1 MGIQR
6 LLRPRGVLGVV
17 AFAIVAMPAL
27 HHSAPGL
34 AQPPAA
40 KPGAGNASKARAML
54 VRSQAEYRKVA
65 ANLKPGDVVVLAN
78 GEWRDF
84 EIVLTG
90 RGTKEKPIALMAQ
103 EAGKVIITGRS
114 NLRIGGTHLLVSGL
128 VFRDGYTP
136 TGEVIAFRRSKE
148 DVATDSRVTQI
159 VIDRFNPPDRSRSE
173 YWVAL
178 DGKRN
183 RFDHSTLI
191 GKTSTGVTLAVRLD
205 LPESLGNGHRIDA
218 NYFGPR
224 PVLGSN
230 GGETIRIGTSRE
242 SMMDSGTI
250 VEGNV
255 FDRTNGEIEII
266 SIKSGAN
273 IVRGNLFLE
282 AQGAVTLRHGD
293 RNIIERNV
301 FLGNGKPNT
310 GGIRVINRDQIVRD
324 NYMEG
329 LRGTGFAGAL
339 TVMNGVPNSPVN
351 RYVQVSN
358 ALIANNTIVDSARMT
373 LAAGADA
380 ERSAPPVA
388 SRMERNLIVFGDAPD
403 PIEVQDDIS
412 GIALADN
419 VILTR
424 APVARFAATAQRQIA
439 LERTANGLLYPAD
452 PALAAV
458 GAPRDLVPVSPDA
471 VGARYFVK
479 PGPDASFGSGKTI
492 AVPEGEAALIDAL
505 AQAKAGDRLILS
517 GTSYAVDRIVTID
530 RTLSIEAAEGTRPL
544 LTFSRTCLFELAAG
558 ANLRL
563 KGIAISGVDAP
574 DATGNAVIATSI
586 AAPPVNF
593 LLELDSVRISDLTV
607 NRAFD
612 VIALGKGAMADRV
625 AIADSEFARVEG
637 RVLAGDTESDDLGR
651 YNAETASITGS
662 TFSAIAGPLVA
673 LYRGGNDEST
683 FGPRLTFSGNRVADS
698 GSRPMGHPP
707 AALQLTG
714 VQGMQIT
721 GNHFARSAPLR
732 IVHTTGSPLVRIADN
747 SAEAT
752 PAPVITRARPDV
764 TPQESVANNGFA
776 GGVQ

>member
-1 MGIQR
+1 VAESAQDDAR
-6 LLRPRGVLGVV
+6 VV
-17 AFAIVAMPAL
+17 
-27 HHSAPGL
+27 
-34 AQPPAA
+34 
-40 KPGAGNASKARAML
+40 L
-54 VRSQAEYRKVA
+54 VRSQEQYRKVA
-65 ANLKPGDVVVLAN
+65 ANVRPGDVIVLAN

-90 RGTKEKPIALMAQ
+90 RGTSEKPIALMAQ

-114 NLRIGGTHLLVSGL
+114 NLKIGGTHILVSGL
-128 VFRDGYTP
+128 VFRDGYSP

-148 DVATDSRVTQI
+148 DVATDSRVTQV
-159 VIDRFNPPDRSRSE
+159 VIDRFNQPDRTQSD

-183 RFDHSTLI
+183 RFDHNTLV
-191 GKTSTGVTLAVRLD
+191 GKTNAGVTLAVRLD
-205 LPESLGNGHRIDA
+205 LEVSRENGHRIDA

-224 PVLGSN
+224 AVLGSN

-301 FLGNGKPNT
+301 FLGRGKPNT

-373 LAAGADA
+373 LAAGADE
-380 ERSAPPVA
+380 ERSAPPVS
-388 SRMERNLIVFGDAPD
+388 SRMVGNLIIFGEVAK

-412 GIALADN
+412 GIALEGN
-419 VILTR
+419 VILAARPVTGFAAATQGEVAMTR
-424 APVARFAATAQRQIA
+424 A
-439 LERTANGLLYPAD
+439 ANGLLYPGD
-452 PALAAV
+452 PALAGT
-458 GAPRDLVPVSPDA
+458 GAPRDLVVPSLDA
-471 VGARYFVK
+471 VGARHFVK
-479 PGPDASFGSGKTI
+479 PGPDAAFGSGASI
-492 AVPEGEAALIDAL
+492 SVAEGSAALLSAF
-505 AQAKAGDRLILS
+505 AQAKDGDRLVLGAGTYALDQIL
-517 GTSYAVDRIVTID
+517 TVDRTV
-530 RTLSIEAAEGTRPL
+530 SIEAAEGARPVL
-544 LTFSRTCLFELAAG
+544 SFSRTCLFLLTAG

-563 KGIAISGVDAP
+563 KGLDITGVDAP
-574 DATGNAVIATSI
+574 DVTGNAVIATSP
-586 AAPPVNF
+586 AAPPINF
-593 LLELDSVRISDLTV
+593 LLELDDVGVSDLTV
-607 NRAFD
+607 NKAFD
-612 VIALGKGAMADRV
+612 VIALGKGAFADRV
-625 AIADSEFARVEG
+625 TITNSRFADISG
-637 RVLAGDTESDDLGR
+637 RVLAGDTETDDLGR
-651 YNAETASITGS
+651 YNTETAFVTGS
-662 TFSAIAGPLVA
+662 AFSNVSGPIVA

-683 FGPRLTFSGNRVADS
+683 FGPRLSFEGNRVADS
-698 GSRPMGHPP
+698 GTRPATGSP
-707 AALQLTG
+707 ASLLLTG
-714 VQGMQIT
+714 AQEILVT
-721 GNHFARSAPLR
+721 RNHFTRSAPLR
-732 IVHTTGSPLVRIADN
+732 IIHTTGSPLNRIEGN
-747 SAEAT
+747 TAEAT
-752 PAPVITRARPDV
+752 SAPVIVLARPDV
-764 TPQESVANNGFA
+764 TPQQTITGNGFV
-776 GGVQ
+776 GTTQ

>member
-1 MGIQR
+1 MEFA
-6 LLRPRGVLGVV
+6 RPSRQRGVVRGIALALV
-17 AFAIVAMPAL
+17 AAPVLQFSL
-27 HHSAPGL
+27 PGL
-34 AQPPAA
+34 AQTNVVP
-40 KPGAGNASKARAML
+40 NDKARVRL
-54 VRSQAEYRKVA
+54 VRSQAEYRQLA
-65 ANLKPGDVVVLAN
+65 ADLKPGDVVVLAN

-90 RGTKEKPIALMAQ
+90 RGSREKPIALMAQ

-114 NLRIGGTHLLVSGL
+114 NLRIGGSYMLVSGL

-183 RFDHSTLI
+183 RFDHNTLI

-205 LPESLGNGHRIDA
+205 LPESLNNGHRIDA

-250 VEGNV
+250 VEGNI

-329 LRGTGFAGAL
+329 LRGSGFAGAL

-358 ALIANNTIVDSARMT
+358 ALITNNTIVDSGRMT

-380 ERSAPPVA
+380 ERSAPPVG
-388 SRMERNLIVFGDAPD
+388 SRMERNLIVFGAVGN

-412 GIALADN
+412 GIALTDN
-419 VILTR
+419 VIVTP
-424 APVARFAATAQRQIA
+424 ASVPGFAAAAQREIA
-439 LERTANGLLYPAD
+439 MARAANGLLYPID
-452 PALAAV
+452 PALAAT
-458 GAPRDLVPVSPDA
+458 GAPRDLAPVSRDA
-471 VGARYFVK
+471 VGARHFVK
-479 PGPDASFGSGKTI
+479 PGSDASFGSGATI
-492 AVPEGEAALIDAL
+492 PVAEGAAALVAAL
-505 AQAKAGDRLILS
+505 AQAKDGDRLILS
-517 GTSYAVDRIVTID
+517 AGAYALDRIVTIN

-558 ANLRL
+558 GNLRL
-563 KGIAISGVDAP
+563 KGLAISGTEAP
-574 DATGNAVIATSI
+574 DSTGNAVITTSI

-593 LLELDSVRISDLTV
+593 LLELDDVRVSDLTV
-607 NRAFD
+607 NKAFD
-612 VIALGKGAMADRV
+612 VIGLGKGAMADRV
-625 AIADSEFARVEG
+625 AITGSQFANIEG
-637 RVLAGDTESDDLGR
+637 RVLGGDTETDDLGR
-651 YNAETASITGS
+651 YNTETVAITGS
-662 TFSAIAGPLVA
+662 TFGAISGPLVA

-683 FGPRLTFSGNRVADS
+683 FGPRLRFEGNHVSDS
-698 GSRPMGHPP
+698 GTHPLGHAP

-714 VQGMQIT
+714 VQDILVT
-721 GNHFARSAPLR
+721 GNHFIRSAPLR
-732 IVHTTGSPLVRIADN
+732 IVHTTGSPVMRITDN
-747 SAEAT
+747 NAQGT

-764 TPQESVANNGFA
+764 TPQEIVTGNSFA
-776 GGVQ
+776 GALQ

>member
-1 MGIQR
+1 MRIMR
-6 LLRPRGVLGVV
+6 LPRSGGRAGVIGLIIGTLVAVAAVTALPQPEAAHAQSGKKDARVV
-17 AFAIVAMPAL
+17 
-27 HHSAPGL
+27 
-34 AQPPAA
+34 
-40 KPGAGNASKARAML
+40 L
-54 VRSQAEYRKVA
+54 VRSQEQYRKFIPNVQ
-65 ANLKPGDVVVLAN
+65 PGDVIVLAN

-84 EIVLTG
+84 EIVFTG
-90 RGTKEKPIALMAQ
+90 RGTRDKPIALMAQ

-114 NLRIGGTHLLVSGL
+114 NLRIGGTHMLVSGL

-148 DVATDSRVTQI
+148 DVATDSRVTQV
-159 VIDRFNPPDRSRSE
+159 VIENFNQPDRTRSD

-191 GKTSTGVTLAVRLD
+191 GKINAGVTLAVRLD
-205 LPESLGNGHRIDA
+205 LEGSRQNGHRIDA

-250 VEGNV
+250 VEGNI

-301 FLGNGKPNT
+301 FLGGGKPNT

-358 ALIANNTIVDSARMT
+358 AVIEGNTIVDSARMT
-373 LAAGADA
+373 LAAGADQ
-380 ERSAPPVA
+380 ERSAPPVS
-388 SRMERNLIVFGDAPD
+388 SRMARNLIVFGSVSK

-412 GIALADN
+412 GIALEGN
-419 VILTR
+419 VIRTARPVTGFAAATQGEVTFTR
-424 APVARFAATAQRQIA
+424 A
-439 LERTANGLLYPAD
+439 ANGLLYPDD
-452 PALAAV
+452 PALANI
-458 GAPRDLVPVSPDA
+458 GAPRDLAVPGLDA
-471 VGARYFVK
+471 VGARHFVK
-479 PGPDASFGSGKTI
+479 PGPDAAFGSGASI
-492 AVPEGEAALIDAL
+492 PVAEGGPAFMAAF
-505 AQAKAGDRLILS
+505 AKARDGDRLILS
-517 GTSYAVDRIVTID
+517 GGAYAIDQILMVNRTI
-530 RTLSIEAAEGTRPL
+530 SIEAADGARPVL
-544 LTFSRTCLFELAAG
+544 SFSRTCMFELAAG

-563 KGIAISGVDAP
+563 KGLDITGADAP
-574 DATGNAVIATSI
+574 DVTGNAVIATST
-586 AAPPVNF
+586 ADPPANF
-593 LLELDSVRISDLTV
+593 LLELDDVTVSDLTV
-607 NRAFD
+607 NKAFD
-612 VIALGKGAMADRV
+612 VIALRKGALADRV
-625 AIADSEFARVEG
+625 VIAGSRFAGIAG
-637 RVLAGDTESDDLGR
+637 RVLGGDTETDDLGR
-651 YNAETASITGS
+651 YNAETVAVTGS
-662 TFSAIAGPLVA
+662 TFSAVAGPLVA

-683 FGPRLTFSGNRVADS
+683 FGPRLTFEGNRVIEAGTKPQADS
-698 GSRPMGHPP
+698 P
-707 AALQLTG
+707 ASLDLTG
-714 VQGMQIT
+714 VQDILIAR
-721 GNHFARSAPLR
+721 NHFARSAPLR
-732 IVHTTGSPLVRIADN
+732 IVHTTGSPLTRIEDN
-747 SAEAT
+747 SAEDT
-752 PAPVITRARPDV
+752 PAPVITLARPDV
-764 TPQESVANNGFA
+764 TPQQSMSGNGFSGSA
-776 GGVQ
+776 Q